1 MAEVRATYDDP
12 GEARKAM
19 IALERH
25 GIDAAYIN
33 VDQAA
38 GMRAAKTD
46 DAMRE
51 PDMAVTREVGTR
63 SATTSF
69 IGAVVL
75 GAIGLGVAAA
85 LSGGDKT
92 AMLMGGL
99 GGVIVGGLLGMLWG
113 GYGSMAAT
121 EEWGESFE
129 ARGPVTL
136 SVTVRDGED
145 VIDLRDRV
153 GRLVA
158 RPGDGV
164 AVRARRGVVEQP
176 VDRRLDR
183 LAQHVLPLAGLVVGL
198 GPRQPEDVGEE
209 ALGEAVTAHDLLGQL
224 LAPVGEADGAL
235 GGAHQALAGHAPDHL
250 RDRRPGDAE
259 PLGDAGLDDV
269 EVVLAQLEDGLA
281 VLLERG
287 VQQLGHVPEAYGG
300 GRERGMADA
309 TRELV
314 VRYRD
319 PEQARAAIV
328 ALERR
333 GIDADHIH
341 LTAPGVGAPT
351 TDGATR
357 QVDKAVAKR
366 VGRRS
371 LGTSVVLALLLGAM
385 GAVLGWFVSGGDS
398 TAMLLTAAGC
408 FMAGGA
414 LGFVYGGYSGI
425 AVSDE
430 WGETFEATGPATL
443 TVDVADDEVI
453 DLRKALETT
462 DPMEI
467 TVS

>member
-1 MAEVRATYDDP
+1 
-12 GEARKAM
+12 
-19 IALERH
+19 
-25 GIDAAYIN
+25 
-33 VDQAA
+33 
-38 GMRAAKTD
+38 
-46 DAMRE
+46 
-51 PDMAVTREVGTR
+51 
-63 SATTSF
+63 
-69 IGAVVL
+69 
-75 GAIGLGVAAA
+75 
-85 LSGGDKT
+85 
-92 AMLMGGL
+92 
-99 GGVIVGGLLGMLWG
+99 
-113 GYGSMAAT
+113 
-121 EEWGESFE
+121 
-129 ARGPVTL
+129 
-136 SVTVRDGED
+136 
-145 VIDLRDRV
+145 
-153 GRLVA
+153 
-158 RPGDGV
+158 
-164 AVRARRGVVEQP
+164 
-176 VDRRLDR
+176 
-183 LAQHVLPLAGLVVGL
+183 
-198 GPRQPEDVGEE
+198 
-209 ALGEAVTAHDLLGQL
+209 
-224 LAPVGEADGAL
+224 
-235 GGAHQALAGHAPDHL
+235 
-250 RDRRPGDAE
+250 
-259 PLGDAGLDDV
+259 
-269 EVVLAQLEDGLA
+269 
-281 VLLERG
+281 
-287 VQQLGHVPEAYGG
+287 
-300 GRERGMADA
+300 MADA

-333 GIDADHIH
+333 GIDADNIH